1 MGGEKRH
8 GMDGGNKKRKGA
20 QTMSKRE
27 AIALSIVE
35 TLTDKSEGTGL
46 PSGHMY
52 AALMGLVGLME
63 YQNIIAGLQRVGLV
77 DVLNHY
83 VTATPKARAMMAQ
96 KVTTS

>member
-1 MGGEKRH
+1 
-8 GMDGGNKKRKGA
+8 MDGGNKKRKGA

-52 AALMGLVGLME
+52 AALMSLVGLSE
-63 YQNIIAGLQRVGLV
+63 YQGIIAGLQHVGLV
-77 DVLNHY
+77 DVSSDY